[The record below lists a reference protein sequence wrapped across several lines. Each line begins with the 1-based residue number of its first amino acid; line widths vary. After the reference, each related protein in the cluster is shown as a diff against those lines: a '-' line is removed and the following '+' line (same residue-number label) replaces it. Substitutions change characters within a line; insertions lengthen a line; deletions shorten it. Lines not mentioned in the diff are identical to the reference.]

1 MRVTDGVDVNQF
13 SDDVQKIIKDQDYC
27 LDDDFLRQITK
38 PKRREDRVDMLTL
51 KDKIEQFKRDC
62 RINEYYTKAILDCNE
77 RIEELDVKLNGLGC
91 PNGSTEPKCENAG
104 NPYKPNKIEPIMLQD
119 QIKLERNEYIKKMNF
134 VNGMLMKIT
143 NPTDRQMIVDL
154 YIENKN
160 HQYVADKYHY
170 ASRMAL
176 YKHVNK
182 VLEKLFTS
190 NKDKK

>member
-1 MRVTDGVDVNQF
+1 
-13 SDDVQKIIKDQDYC
+13 
-27 LDDDFLRQITK
+27 
-38 PKRREDRVDMLTL
+38 
-51 KDKIEQFKRDC
+51 
-62 RINEYYTKAILDCNE
+62 
-77 RIEELDVKLNGLGC
+77 
-91 PNGSTEPKCENAG
+91 
-104 NPYKPNKIEPIMLQD
+104 MLQD